1 MGTTIDE
8 SGRTSRTQSERQE
21 FKKKQQKTLWDD
33 MKNIKP
39 DMKSNTK
46 KKNKIIQEMLGN

>member
-21 FKKKQQKTLWDD
+21 FKKKQKKTLWNDMEDD
-33 MKNIKP
+33 IMKGKTQ
-39 DMKSNTK
+39 KE
-46 KKNKIIQEMLGN
+46 KNKLIQDILGN